1 MSRTERRI
9 SPRKICTV
17 AIRFNF
23 GSNEHTRE
31 TIEERASE
39 TVRAQSSEHIGK
51 ALNLSERGIY
61 FTCREKLSVGQ
72 PLDLNFTLPTELTG
86 RVPENVRCRARV
98 VHVDESGQDGLRG
111 IGACV
116 EHFEPTAAFRDW
128 TN

>member
-31 TIEERASE
+31 
-39 TVRAQSSEHIGK
+39 SSEHIGK

-116 EHFEPTAAFRDW
+116 EHFEPMAAFRDW